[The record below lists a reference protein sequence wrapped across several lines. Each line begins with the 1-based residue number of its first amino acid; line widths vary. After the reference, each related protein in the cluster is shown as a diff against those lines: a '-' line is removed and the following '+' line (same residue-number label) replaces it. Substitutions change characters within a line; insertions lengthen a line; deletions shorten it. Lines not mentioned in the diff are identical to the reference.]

1 MNAKR
6 EDIFV
11 NDAQSQLNSTRV
23 KHVVTPESVDDLKS
37 ALLKAK
43 EHKLF
48 ISVAGGRHAMG
59 GQQFVPGSNTHIG
72 YK

>member
-1 MNAKR
+1 MM
-6 EDIFV
+6 
-11 NDAQSQLNSTRV
+11 LNLITFTRV

-48 ISVAGGRHAMG
+48 ISVAGGRHAMVTAACSWRSLIRYEL
-59 GQQFVPGSNTHIG
+59 F
-72 YK
+72 